1 MVVIRARRSM
11 VAILIEGDERA
22 DSLRI
27 HDALGHP
34 TIIPNA
40 DGRPPS

>member
-1 MVVIRARRSM
+1 MVVIGPGRPV

-22 DSLRI
+22 DGLRI

-34 TIIPNA
+34 AIIPNA